1 MNTINKRS
9 KMLRDDIMAVKKE
22 VKQIKEQSVAM
33 ELLRDARNTN
43 KRLFVIW
50 IITFIAFIGLLGYTI
65 WLLNDIAVEETTE
78 TYEVE
83 QDSGDNG
90 NNNFI
95 NGNENEV
102 NN

>member
-1 MNTINKRS
+1 
-9 KMLRDDIMAVKKE
+9 MLRDDIMAVKKE

-65 WLLNDIAVEETTE
+65 WLLNDIAVEEATE